1 MADET
6 SHVGLDVQDFLSG
19 LDKMIKKGQ
28 DLNKTLRKSD
38 LGAQQLVQGLADLAN
53 EMKALAAQ
61 QKNTLDPKNFGKV
74 LVILDKITQ
83 QLDEVTKATTETV
96 QGLGQVGT
104 ETETSLRKVATTTQ
118 KSVSTINRELKSV
131 KDQTQLTTTAVKQ
144 HRIEQERKFETA
156 SRTKSANDFIKGLRN
171 TIAISH
177 LTQAQTIKLEKTF
190 AELSKEMVSGSKS
203 IGQYETAVDRIFKG
217 QARAITA
224 HPKLAKIVQSIAE
237 LGQRATEVKTRTETK
252 TFASK
257 ATQEKAKADAE
268 IARLEEAKNK
278 EIEATH
284 KRSYKRRTALIS
296 AHLTAFIASKGI
308 EEAKLKESELAKLN
322 IQKASIARSLSL
334 QKEIKVKNVPTL
346 LGTMAQ
352 GLAPE
357 GLITA
362 TKELNN
368 IVALTEKL
376 NAPSKTDRRRVQQE
390 ELAQITESITKR
402 NAQALSFITEEKLR
416 TKATIGI
423 QNFAKA
429 LQQEGATAEQ
439 VAQGQIPITARTT
452 EALSKTKERISQ
464 SIEAQRKLNTSKT
477 EAQIIDTRYTQI
489 LSALEAKTQ
498 QVVASDTLS
507 ADEARNLRSQ
517 RENAARALSTD
528 KAVTDDYVNAINDL
542 SQAESTSTQYTKK
555 SRDTMDTF
563 TRSLQQHAEMRRKV
577 ATLQVVKQQFQLPS
591 GIESTQTQT
600 LIKLQEK
607 LSAALYKQGIA
618 ATDVHATLQAMLTPS
633 PKADIL
639 RAKYENITLAL
650 DTLITAQQRAQRNIT
665 GPTQITQVL
674 DKTLSQYGE
683 LIGANEQLGDSTRQT
698 AQNLIRAYTA
708 TDLKIEDLAEN
719 MERIR
724 RGESVGGSGG
734 NKPPSKDLTNAIAA
748 WDKLLRVM
756 EQAGQYKNVALHAMQ
771 GMINKLP
778 NFERYSTDARISL
791 VLLQKA
797 VIDAYLKTGQPAARF
812 AAHLQDLRKGNKDAI
827 IAMPE
832 LAGAVRNF
840 DRQVRTANA
849 SLQGFTLSIANIGRL
864 VVARIV
870 TAVFYRMWNQMEQ
883 TFQTATQLSK
893 AIGEIQTISQ
903 AASITNDQWAA
914 SIHKVSNT
922 YNLLQ
927 TDLAEGLYQTISN
940 QVALGRDAMLFME
953 QAAPF
958 AKATKSTMTETVEL
972 LSSVLNSY
980 NMGVHDLDQVT
991 SSLFRTIE
999 LGRVR
1004 ASEMA
1009 NTFGRIGGIAEVSGI
1024 QLNELLSTIV
1034 ILTRSGLKFE
1044 RASTFILNVMN
1055 KLIKPSKEMQQ
1066 LFSSWGVTS
1075 GQAAINVYGLSGVID
1090 KLGEASGG
1098 MVGELAEDF
1107 RDLRA
1112 ILGGITLVRNAEKFK
1127 STIDSLADSFEY
1139 YQNAVDIA
1147 MQSSGENI
1155 TRELLQLKNE
1165 FITFSTFLL
1174 DTAAAVNKW
1183 GFTQYVGGFSGI
1195 IQGLI
1200 GAGLAFGPAS
1210 ILSLKFSDNIDQAK
1224 KSLETM
1230 ELGKVN
1236 RALNNMAIS
1245 SGTFAS
1251 KMFATT
1257 KTLPVMNTFLAGASN
1272 TLTSMISKMWGY
1284 TIIISALSQV
1294 LIAIE
1299 RKLFVVNV
1307 ENTKFSKTMEDAAMH
1322 ARKLMA
1328 ALKPTKDQTTE
1339 REKQKLLMLQLNK
1352 QALELEYTQKRLLEG
1367 LNAEFKARDR
1377 LAEQQKS
1384 YLQKIREFA
1393 SEMEAFQRESRWEQM
1408 LPLNKLV
1415 DQTDYIQA
1423 RLREIQKIMAD
1434 PTTQTQGPILLTE
1447 LLGITKDV
1455 HKNFIGL
1462 TSDMAKVQQRWSYGI
1477 ATNSKDAIG
1486 EAQQLLEKWNLTP
1499 MEFGPQLFASID
1511 AEKGRLDA
1519 LMNEIMAPMFAS
1531 AGITMPEGG
1540 VGEFGDLTK
1549 SLQMIAETDK
1559 REIELERM
1567 NETQTEVKDFLKEVL
1582 KGDIKDIKDILT
1594 ASLALSTGAQA
1605 NVQDLFSTDSVFTD
1619 FANQLIKSRKDSQV
1633 QQAKIMNEAKGTPDQ
1648 IANAFVK
1655 KFTTLGGPLA
1665 QTILTAKTVAEATG
1679 NKALADQIATSE
1691 KFFLQLAE
1699 QPAILKQP
1707 DIQDQMLRSLQDLT
1721 MATNTAANQKP
1732 GLLKTA
1738 WLTFADILPGVSG
1751 MVDRYRGTVE
1761 VLVPNMNKL
1770 VTETAINIRSLRNDE
1785 RNYAVASLENM
1796 PIIRKELNAQVNN
1809 ATINIANANMPAQAR
1824 ATGGVINGPKG
1835 TDTVPAWLTP
1845 GEFVVNAEASK
1856 RNAPLLHAINAGY
1869 YAEGGPAELTPDQR
1883 KKKRE
1888 LRRVLTDLQIQGIKF
1903 DLEAVLKEYNF
1914 RATALGLGSTAAGMT
1929 AMHFGAGIL
1938 RPVAAF
1944 APAIQAGIAPT
1955 FAQLQALSATGTI
1968 PLLGKVLAAL
1978 GVSTS
1983 MAATRPK
1990 ARGAIS
1996 DLIQAI
2002 LNYGSGGITALGN
2015 KPILLNNLKPTK
2027 NINANN
2033 DLPMSSEFF
2042 AKLRTKLIPK
2052 YAVNSSVV
2060 KSWPLE
2066 EQYDHFGIIPSTGH
2080 ISESQRKFYKQPSA
2094 QRRLQRA
2101 YTQLERNQQ
2110 DAAQYTTLYETDKG
2124 EVRVWDGYQD
2134 LSMAEYQWTH
2144 GQSPL
2149 KASYTQTIRRHVPA
2163 AYKGIEHLQS
2173 ITGKAKAVITKQ
2185 VIRPNEVTEDKVYS
2199 YAGER
2204 SQVVFNGQQFSK
2216 ENFGKVFGEEALK
2229 VVEQRRRKDE
2239 FRANEW
2245 ANLPGNRQEGE
2256 DGLVYQWDGFKW
2268 RNDEEWK
2275 NLYSNKFAKGGS
2287 VGGPRG
2293 TDTVPA
2299 WLTPGEFV
2307 VNARSAQRYGS
2318 LLERLNSFGSNIAPI
2333 FRANGR
2339 GYATGGQVPTNNYQI
2354 KNDITLQ
2361 STGQETIDARRL
2373 VTAINREVYRGTL
2386 RVRTAQ

>member
-19 LDKMIKKGQ
+19 LDKVIKKGQ
-28 DLNKTLRKSD
+28 DLNKTLRQSD
-38 LGAQQLVQGLADLAN
+38 LGAQQLVQGLTELAN
-53 EMKALAAQ
+53 EMKALAVQ
-61 QKNTLDPKNFGKV
+61 QKNALNPNDFGKV
-74 LVILDKITQ
+74 LITLDKIIQ
-83 QLDEVTKATTETV
+83 QLDLVTKTAAETA
-96 QGLGQVGT
+96 QGLTQVGT
-104 ETETSLRKVATTTQ
+104 TTETSLRKAATTTQ
-118 KSVSTINRELKSV
+118 KSVSTINRELKSL
-131 KDQTQLTTTAVKQ
+131 KGQTQLTTAAVKQ
-144 HRIEQERKFETA
+144 QHIEQAREIEIV
-156 SRTKSANDFIKGLRN
+156 SRTKAANDFIKGLRN
-171 TIAISH
+171 TIATSH
-177 LTQAQTIKLEKTF
+177 LTQAQTMKLEKTF

-217 QARAITA
+217 QTRTIAA
-224 HPKLAKIVQSIAE
+224 HPKLAKIVQSIDE
-237 LGQRATEVKTRTETK
+237 LRQSATEVKTRTETK
-252 TFASK
+252 TSAAK
-257 ATQEKAKADAE
+257 AAQEKAKADAK
-268 IARLEEAKNK
+268 IARLEEAKNL
-278 EIEATH
+278 EIEASQ
-284 KRSYKRRTALIS
+284 KRSYGRRTALIS
-296 AHLTAFIASKGI
+296 KHLTAFIASKGV
-308 EEAKLKESELAKLN
+308 EESKLKESELAKLN
-322 IQKASIARSLSL
+322 IQKASITRSLSL
-334 QKEIKVKNVPTL
+334 RKEIKVKDVPTL

-357 GLITA
+357 GLVTA

-376 NAPSKTDRRRVQQE
+376 NAPSKTDRRRIQQE
-390 ELAQITESITKR
+390 ELAQITESIAKR
-402 NAQALSFITEEKLR
+402 NEQALSFITEDKLR
-416 TKATIGI
+416 SKAIVSI
-423 QNFAKA
+423 HNLAKA
-429 LQQEGATAEQ
+429 LQQEGATPEQ
-439 VAQGQIPITARTT
+439 VAQGQIPITASTT
-452 EALSKTKERISQ
+452 VAFDKTKERMIQ
-464 SIEAQRKLNTSKT
+464 SIEAQRKLNTRKT
-477 EAQIIDTRYTQI
+477 EAQIIDARYTQI

-498 QVVASDTLS
+498 QVIASDTLS

-528 KAVTDDYVNAINDL
+528 KAVADDYVRAIDDL
-542 SQAESTSTQYTKK
+542 SQAESTSAKYTKK

-563 TRSLQQHAEMRRKV
+563 TKSLQQHADMRRKV

-591 GIESTQTQT
+591 GIESTQAQA
-600 LIKLQEK
+600 LIKLQGK
-607 LSAALYKQGIA
+607 LSTEIYKQGIA
-618 ATDVHATLQAMLTPS
+618 ATDVQRTLHTMLTPG
-633 PKADIL
+633 PEADQL
-639 RAKYENITLAL
+639 RIKYEDITLAL
-650 DTLITAQQRAQRNIT
+650 ETLIAAQQRAQRNIT

-674 DKTLSQYGE
+674 DKTLGQYGE
-683 LIGANEQLGDSTRQT
+683 LIGANEQLGTSARQT

-724 RGESVGGSGG
+724 RGEAVGGA
-734 NKPPSKDLTNAIAA
+734 PASKNLTAAVAA
-748 WDKLLRVM
+748 WDKLIGLM
-756 EQAGQYKNVALHAMQ
+756 GQAGQYKDVAKNAMQ
-771 GMINKLP
+771 NMIGKLP
-778 NFERYSTDARISL
+778 KFEAYSTDARISL

-797 VIDAYLKTGQPAARF
+797 VVDTYLKTGKSSEHF
-812 AAHLQDLRKGNKDAI
+812 ATHLQNIRKGNKDAI
-827 IAMPE
+827 TDMPE

-883 TFQTATQLSK
+883 TFQTAAQLSK
-893 AIGEIQTISQ
+893 AIAEIQTISQ
-903 AASITNDQWAA
+903 AASVSNDQWAT
-914 SIHKVSNT
+914 SIRKVSDA
-922 YNLLQ
+922 YNFLQ

-980 NMGVHDLDQVT
+980 NLGIQDLDSVT

-1044 RASTFILNVMN
+1044 RASTFILNVLN

-1075 GQAAINVYGLSGVID
+1075 GQAAINVYGLSGIID

-1165 FITFSTFLL
+1165 FIAFSAFLL
-1174 DTAAAVNKW
+1174 DTAAVFNKW
-1183 GFTQYVGGFSGI
+1183 GPTQYVGGLSSI

-1224 KSLETM
+1224 KALETM

-1245 SGTFAS
+1245 SGAFAS
-1251 KMFATT
+1251 KIFTTT
-1257 KTLPVMNTFLAGASN
+1257 KTLPIMNKFLAGTSN
-1272 TLTSMISKMWGY
+1272 ILTSMTSKMWGY
-1284 TIIISALSQV
+1284 TILISVLSQV

-1367 LNAEFKARDR
+1367 LNAECKARDR

-1393 SEMEAFQRESRWEQM
+1393 GEMEAFQRESRWEQM
-1408 LPLNKLV
+1408 LPFNKLV

-1423 RLREIQKIMAD
+1423 RLIEIKKIMAD
-1434 PTTQTQGPILLTE
+1434 PTTHAQGPILLTE
-1447 LLGITKDV
+1447 LLGVTKDV

-1462 TSDMAKVQQRWSYGI
+1462 TTDMARVQQRWSYGL
-1477 ATNSKDAIG
+1477 AMNSKDAIG
-1486 EAQQLLEKWNLTP
+1486 EAQQLLEKWNLSP
-1499 MEFGPQLFASID
+1499 MDFGPQLFASIN

-1519 LMNEIMAPMFAS
+1519 LMNEIMAPMFAA

-1549 SLQMIAETDK
+1549 SLQMIAETDR
-1559 REIELERM
+1559 RETELEIM
-1567 NETQTEVKDFLKEVL
+1567 NETQTEVKDFLKDTL

-1605 NVQDLFSTDSVFTD
+1605 SVQDLFSTDSVFTD

-1633 QQAKIMNEAKGTPDQ
+1633 LQAKITNEAKGTPDQ
-1648 IANAFVK
+1648 IANAFVT
-1655 KFTTLGGPLA
+1655 KFTALSGPFA
-1665 QTILTAKTVAEATG
+1665 QAVLTAKTVAEATG

-1691 KFFLQLAE
+1691 KFFLQLTE

-1721 MATNTAANQKP
+1721 MATNTAANKKP

-1738 WLTFADILPGVSG
+1738 WLTFADILPWVSG
-1751 MVDRYRGTVE
+1751 MVDQYRGTLE

-1785 RNYAVASLENM
+1785 RNFAVASLENM

-1809 ATINIANANMPAQAR
+1809 ATINIANANVPAKAY

-1845 GEFVVNAEASK
+1845 GEFVINKQATA
-1856 RNAPLLHAINAGY
+1856 NNLALLQMLNAGH
-1869 YAEGGPAELTPDQR
+1869 YAKGGQIKLSPTQLAIYKKLEKELEVLAGAR
-1883 KKKRE
+1883 KTGAMEK
-1888 LRRVLTDLQIQGIKF
+1888 
-1903 DLEAVLKEYNF
+1903 
-1914 RATALGLGSTAAGMT
+1914 GLD
-1929 AMHFGAGIL
+1929 
-1938 RPVAAF
+1938 AF
-1944 APAIQAGIAPT
+1944 LAWFENPFAGIAP
-1955 FAQLQALSATGTI
+1955 G
-1968 PLLGKVLAAL
+1968 P
-1978 GVSTS
+1978 
-1983 MAATRPK
+1983 
-1990 ARGAIS
+1990 GAIPPEAVS
-1996 DLIQAI
+1996 AMIKNTDQASRVAWNTTNDI
-2002 LNYGSGGITALGN
+2002 LSR
-2015 KPILLNNLKPTK
+2015 
-2027 NINANN
+2027 NINATIGPGGVPGEYLITSPPGIIGVRSERVTNPVTPTTAELAKQEETKN
-2033 DLPMSSEFF
+2033 EVVSLATVKTLPIEQ
-2042 AKLRTKLIPK
+2042 
-2052 YAVNSSVV
+2052 
-2060 KSWPLE
+2060 
-2066 EQYDHFGIIPSTGH
+2066 QYDYFGIRIA
-2080 ISESQRKFYKQPSA
+2080 KD
-2094 QRRLQRA
+2094 RLGKPIKEMETFNEKRLERA
-2101 YTQLERNQQ
+2101 YADARKAQQ
-2110 DAAQYTTLYETDKG
+2110 DALQYTQYFEDENG
-2124 EVRVWDGYQD
+2124 EVKIWDGYQVLTQKD
-2134 LSMAEYQWTH
+2134 YETIYGRSPRSIGVIVTTTQRPVLT
-2144 GQSPL
+2144 GQSKLPE
-2149 KASYTQTIRRHVPA
+2149 KVTTTQ
-2163 AYKGIEHLQS
+2163 YIE
-2173 ITGKAKAVITKQ
+2173 
-2185 VIRPNEVTEDKVYS
+2185 PNKVTPDSVYS
-2199 YAGER
+2199 YATDNKR
-2204 SQVVFNGQQFSK
+2204 SIVVFRGAQFSK
-2216 ENFGKVFGEEALK
+2216 ENFGKIFGEEALR
-2229 VVEQRRRKDE
+2229 VVEQKRAAD
-2239 FRANEW
+2239 FQRANYFAQ
-2245 ANLPGNRQEGE
+2245 ANGPQYDENETRWW
-2256 DGLVYQWDGFKW
+2256 WDGFTWRTDEDW
-2268 RNDEEWK
+2268 RN
-2275 NLYSNKFAKGGS
+2275 LYANKFAKGGS
-2287 VGGPRG
+2287 VGGPKG

-2307 VNARSAQRYGS
+2307 VNARSAQHYGA
-2318 LLERLNSFGSNIAPI
+2318 LLERLNSFGTNTAPM
-2333 FRANGR
+2333 FKANGR

-2361 STGQETIDARRL
+2361 STGQETVDARRL